1 MSTDNASALFSWFP
15 IGAMILTPLLG
26 WYLDKKGKGVTMLI
40 LGAIL
45 LSACHLTFAV
55 YPFEAGMKS
64 TLIAYAAVIVLGIS
78 FSLVPA
84 ALWPS
89 VPKLVK
95 NRYLGSAYSII
106 FWIQNIGMWAFP
118 NITGKVLTWTNPN
131 AGAGNYDYTVPM
143 LLFASLGIFAFFLGI
158 WLKIEDKKK
167 GYGLE
172 KANLT

>member
-1 MSTDNASALFSWFP
+1 
-15 IGAMILTPLLG
+15 
-26 WYLDKKGKGVTMLI
+26 ML
-40 LGAIL
+40 
-45 LSACHLTFAV
+45 V
-55 YPFEAGMKS
+55 
-64 TLIAYAAVIVLGIS
+64 AYAAVIVLGIS

-118 NITGKVLTWTNPN
+118 NITGKVLTLTNPN
-131 AGAGNYDYTVPM
+131 VGAGNYDYTVPM
-143 LLFASLGIFAFFLGI
+143 LLFASLGIFAFFLGV

-172 KANLT
+172 TANIKNE